1 MVQTKE
7 DLTGQVFGRL
17 TVINQAEDYVNPN
30 TGVHTAR
37 WNCCCSCGSQKLI
50 TVFGTSLKSGNTK
63 SCGCLQKEK
72 ASKINSK
79 DLTGQKFGKLT
90 VIEKSENHIT
100 ISGHHQSM

>member
-63 SCGCLQKEK
+63 SCGCLQKEMTSK
-72 ASKINSK
+72 AKKKENYYWKIF
-79 DLTGQKFGKLT
+79 L
-90 VIEKSENHIT
+90 
-100 ISGHHQSM
+100 